1 MTANYRWRQIMEI
14 RYREERKKYHY
25 FNRKSYKKMY
35 RLWVRA
41 KRLELTELSYNDFV
55 HSIVGPESVGV
66 RFIEMEMNIGR
77 LEQHLKGLQKAV
89 KEVAESELYQIGHVD

>member
-14 RYREERKKYHY
+14 RYREERKKHNY

-35 RLWVRA
+35 QLWVRA
-41 KRLELTELSYNDFV
+41 KRLELTELSYDDFL
-55 HSIVGPESVGV
+55 EL
-66 RFIEMEMNIGR
+66 EMNIGR

-89 KEVAESELYQIGHVD
+89 KEVSESELYQIGHVD